1 MLIETLQ
8 TIAGWLTDAT
18 TGVNAIRTSVPRY
31 GGDDAPPSVTVVQS
45 FRDGDAAREQAK
57 QTGLPVLEVL
67 VGQEMMQESSVAVRP
82 FPADGEVS
90 FGLRY
95 VAAKTTDT
103 ALALRQGALT
113 LRCATRAIA
122 ARAVGGTTVNEVQI
136 ITVSGFRM
144 MEVFASDGD
153 TVVTMSLMG
162 TARVRDLWT
171 HPT

>member
-8 TIAGWLTDAT
+8 TIAGWLTDPT
-18 TGVNAIRTSVPRY
+18 TGVNAIRTTVPRY
-31 GGDDAPPSVTVVQS
+31 GGDDAPPAVTVVQS
-45 FRDGDAAREQAK
+45 FRDGEAARQQAQ
-57 QTGLPVLEVL
+57 QTGTPVLQVL
-67 VGQEMMQESSVAVRP
+67 VGQEMMQESSIAVRP

-90 FGLRY
+90 FALRY
-95 VAAKTTDT
+95 IAPKTTDT

-122 ARAVGGTTVNEVQI
+122 ARAVGGTTVNSVQL

-144 MEVFASDGD
+144 MEIFASDGD
-153 TVVTMSLMG
+153 TGVIMSLAG